1 LRRFT
6 PYPNLLDVEAEWQRE
21 SIFHIG
27 SVHRPREWKQ
37 ERRKILMRRLL
48 SNRWWALFLAL
59 GVCLASMLPATKAR
73 AFEGQ
78 IEPGDGNPLG
88 GGGSVGDP
96 DEPYGRGNGRL
107 VRGALLGGP
116 GMTRAAGD
124 SVAPSRNG
132 MWRFIVVW
140 SGFRSWLFRF

>member
-1 LRRFT
+1 MET
-6 PYPNLLDVEAEWQRE
+6 GEA
-21 SIFHIG
+21 
-27 SVHRPREWKQ
+27 
-37 ERRKILMRRLL
+37 KILMRRLL

-88 GGGSVGDP
+88 GGGAAGDP
-96 DEPYGRGNGRL
+96 DQPYGRGNGRL

-124 SVAPSRNG
+124 SVAPSRVG